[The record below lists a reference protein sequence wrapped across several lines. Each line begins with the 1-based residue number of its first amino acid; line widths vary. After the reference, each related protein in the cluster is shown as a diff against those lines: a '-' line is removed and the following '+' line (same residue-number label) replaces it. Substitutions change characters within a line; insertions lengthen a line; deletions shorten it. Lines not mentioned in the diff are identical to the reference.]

1 MQTDN
6 PLTIRGRYTL
16 HCLIGKGAFAK
27 VWKAADE
34 VTGGFVA
41 LKQLEPK
48 GKKKAVD
55 QGFIKEVMSEINLLS
70 KLNHSNIVKY
80 RGCFLE
86 QNYLYII
93 LELVDFGSL
102 QTLIKQYDDL
112 GENVVACYIYQILL
126 GLKYL
131 HEQGIIHKDIKAAN
145 ILMTSS
151 GLCKLTDFGLSQRLQ
166 DVDPT
171 VVEGSPYWLAPEV
184 INEEGVS
191 TKSDVWSLGATMIE
205 LLTKKPPFHNLT
217 GFAAMYNIATLTEMP
232 LPPNISP
239 ECADFLSCCFKID
252 PHERHSCAELL
263 NHPWLIKNANSLMR
277 QKQLVG
283 PRESA
288 KLTLTNNMLP
298 PPKGFSLPGS
308 PKESSRRSSRE
319 SSTGKDVQA
328 LPPTKEP
335 NSSTLDM
342 HTLQNPSYPKS
353 TSPKVSEKPLSKS
366 SVRHN
371 AGSSA
376 PQFSSLT
383 HDTLATRLETVRTR
397 RLERDFE
404 RSESLFGADPL
415 INIQTDSI
423 LSINSDSDDLT
434 LFPDIQDLSDD
445 NKYNS
450 LIGTMSNDILDVSC
464 KEPPGQDSVIIDG
477 VMRHTFM
484 SNILMTPKINKKAIK
499 QHLRILEKNVFASY
513 SIIDAHKLLKA
524 ISTSQKRKKLS
535 CIFRGHM
542 FPQKQQEAIADGSG
556 GHQNPTNG
564 EEDPS
569 PFLPYELDLESLQP
583 TETAGVLISNIM
595 EKRGFLSVIQHIDNI
610 LINIEN
616 SSLASS
622 MDHFNEVCV
631 NLNNLYNT
639 HPIETSVL
647 KNKLKALRE
656 RQQNYQGLPLTTP
669 RDQESTH
676 RTKALYSSN
685 PDADS
690 NQSSTASGYDSI
702 QMSFSTLKVHNTASL
717 HSPAKPSSR
726 GRHMPSSYAA
736 GMQKTSMVRPQYHS
750 LTNTLQSNL
759 HSSSLEPLVLK
770 KFGELGSFPESN
782 HSLLDEALPSKST
795 NVPFLGAAQEFFGK
809 EFDEKYYLN
818 ADLRDRNNKSK
829 RGDPKAAMSLATRRA
844 IFWNAALTL
853 YMYEYCIELCKI
865 LYVLCQ
871 YSPRLIMNL
880 TALGLPPLMKRLIDF
895 KISNSITFV
904 ESISDFFRAIKSQ
917 TCEAVNSESRGFKFM
932 RHSQDA
938 QTTLQN
944 DTISTA
950 RSGRVNG
957 QFDSGTTT
965 NQKSQI
971 QHDTIRSLDC
981 HLTTHLFLTY
991 TTLKNQNTDDKYALK
1006 SFLGEFKA
1014 TADRTLLAFR
1024 SFTYSS
1030 LPINVGAD
1038 RVSEKDKERP
1048 KYSARK
1054 GTKDYYE
1061 IIHSTTVPA
1070 RSYAH
1075 LLQLPNVPRF
1085 SCTSKTLENDHAGLS
1100 HYPSMLTGRETP
1112 SIVPTNIPT
1121 VVPIVDKDTGHTNS
1135 SIYGEDSCVGFQ
1147 IDPSAA
1153 DSSQKL
1159 VSYPCDKDALINV
1172 LQGETRTVVSDL
1184 LQVFIDG
1191 NFASAEF
1198 ISIDYCLILHSQILQ
1213 LCDCLLSTK
1222 DARFVIQVIGII
1234 YKLVFKDKTSKARKV
1249 GILNSKFL
1257 TDEREVLDHVVKLY
1271 QLDSVLPSEKAVST
1285 KNSRVGSTSAIQPA
1299 KSIMEIPTIS
1309 TQSYATILITE
1320 NAYEYIAKSLNIL
1333 LFWKLLPPI
1342 LEGSP
1347 YNYPTCEVQVIG
1359 QRVDWNNPFDL
1370 DLSGETSDRL
1380 RSIFFADKG
1389 KDYNETK
1396 LKYYLSILA
1405 MNEKRIQALEQGIE
1419 VYTKLV
1425 DLDYAHIIFSKD
1437 VLKTYINFISCV
1449 LMSCLPASYTA
1460 SPLSNYSSTS
1470 LPYRIHTIVT
1480 TFFASLRKFV
1490 LTPDFVQSLTSQT
1503 IDILVDLLIN
1513 IQNYRTDD
1521 ILDSATYL
1529 CHSIIQFPEIH
1540 AIALNKGLIP
1550 VCYRIIYGSLTPVI
1564 EGDASR
1570 PHSQRSSP
1578 RKPSKKM
1585 TSQAPE
1591 ASSSYSP
1598 SPITEF
1604 SGNVVEL
1611 AMEIILRTSALRP
1624 TKRFPNQQKRQNR
1637 LMVPYQSLLEKIFKE
1652 FSTVEDGREQWLS
1665 KIFNLAATYPNK
1677 VLCLLS
1683 WFFDCS
1689 KYSHIQQSWRRI
1701 INVIV
1706 SPANLAKL
1714 SVLLSTEKIASEVI
1728 GDLTRFIKQH
1738 ESIPQFLSSD
1748 QQFLQRLFVNLRASK
1763 QNTTR
1768 KGCMDIFEH
1777 IYLHSSHPRQL
1788 ITRYNIRKL
1797 MIVLSYERPATE
1809 NGTDG
1814 HARTALAMKA
1824 QTFLTYIQSFELMQ

>member
-16 HCLIGKGAFAK
+16 HCRIGKGAFAK

-55 QGFIKEVMSEINLLS
+55 QEFIKEVMSEINLLS
-70 KLNHSNIVKY
+70 KLNHPNIVKY

-102 QTLIKQYDDL
+102 QTLIKQYDEL

-252 PHERHSCAELL
+252 PHERSSCAELL
-263 NHPWLIKNANSLMR
+263 NHPWLIKNASSLMR
-277 QKQLVG
+277 QKQFVG
-283 PRESA
+283 ARNSS

-298 PPKGFSLPGS
+298 SPKGFSPPETAKKLS
-308 PKESSRRSSRE
+308 RKSSKESSQIDSAEEKARAVSNALKTSGSQNHLE
-319 SSTGKDVQA
+319 SVT
-328 LPPTKEP
+328 
-335 NSSTLDM
+335 
-342 HTLQNPSYPKS
+342 
-353 TSPKVSEKPLSKS
+353 PKVPARPASKS
-366 SVRHN
+366 SVRHG
-371 AGSSA
+371 AASSA
-376 PQFSSLT
+376 PQASSLT

-397 RLERDFE
+397 RMERDVE

-415 INIQTDSI
+415 SNIQADSL

-445 NKYNS
+445 NKYYS
-450 LIGTMSNDILDVSC
+450 LVGTISNETLDMPYG
-464 KEPPGQDSVIIDG
+464 EAPGQDSAIADGIIQ
-477 VMRHTFM
+477 HTFL
-484 SNILMTPKINKKAIK
+484 SNMLAAPKLNRKAIK
-499 QHLRILEKNVFASY
+499 QNLRMLEKSVFTSY
-513 SIIDAHKLLKA
+513 SVIDAHKLLKV
-524 ISTSQKRKKLS
+524 ISTPQKRRKLS
-535 CIFRGHM
+535 CIFRGHL
-542 FPQKQQEAIADGSG
+542 FPQKQQQADTAIDGSG
-556 GHQNPTNG
+556 THRNLSN
-564 EEDPS
+564 EEEGTS
-569 PFLPYELDLESLQP
+569 LYLPYELDLETLQP

-622 MDHFNEVCV
+622 IEHFNEICT

-639 HPIETSVL
+639 HPVETSVL

-656 RQQNYQGLPLTTP
+656 RQQSLRGPSLSTP
-669 RDQESTH
+669 RDQELAH
-676 RTKALYSSN
+676 RTKTLHSN
-685 PDADS
+685 NQTITQLTSIPDADS
-690 NQSSTASGYDSI
+690 SQSSTASGCDST
-702 QMSFSTLKVHNTASL
+702 QLSLSTFKTHNTATL
-717 HSPAKPSSR
+717 HSPIKPPSRNKNLPNTYASS
-726 GRHMPSSYAA
+726 
-736 GMQKTSMVRPQYHS
+736 MQKTSIVRPQQHS
-750 LTNTLQSNL
+750 LTSTFQGHL

-770 KFGELGSFPESN
+770 KCGEIASLQELN
-782 HSLLDEALPSKST
+782 HSLLEEALPSKSI
-795 NVPFLGAAQEFFGK
+795 NMPFLGSSQEFFEK

-818 ADLRDRNNKSK
+818 ADLRDRSNKSK
-829 RGDPKAAMSLATRRA
+829 RGDPKAVLSLSTRRA

-880 TALGLPPLMKRLIDF
+880 TALGLPPLMKRLVDF

-904 ESISDFFRAIKSQ
+904 ESISDFFKAIKIQ
-917 TCEAVNSESRGFKFM
+917 AYETVNFESRASKFM
-932 RHSQDA
+932 RHNQDA
-938 QTTLQN
+938 QTAFMN
-944 DTISTA
+944 DTINTTRSTRA
-950 RSGRVNG
+950 NG
-957 QFDSGTTT
+957 QLDSGTTT
-965 NQKSQI
+965 DQLSHAQNDVIK
-971 QHDTIRSLDC
+971 SLDC
-981 HLTTHLFLTY
+981 QLITHLFLTY
-991 TTLKNQNTDDKYALK
+991 TTLKHQHTDDKYALRN
-1006 SFLGEFKA
+1006 FPGEFKTA
-1014 TADRTLLAFR
+1014 TDRVLLTFR

-1030 LPINVGAD
+1030 LPISIGTD
-1038 RVSEKDKERP
+1038 RISEKEKERP
-1048 KYSARK
+1048 KYSVRK
-1054 GTKDYYE
+1054 GAKDYHDTL
-1061 IIHSTTVPA
+1061 HSSTLPL
-1070 RSYAH
+1070 RSCTH
-1075 LLQLPNVPRF
+1075 IPQLPNVPKF
-1085 SCTSKTLENDHAGLS
+1085 SCASKTVGYDQTASPHHRSTIAD
-1100 HYPSMLTGRETP
+1100 RKTP
-1112 SIVPTNIPT
+1112 TIASVT
-1121 VVPIVDKDTGHTNS
+1121 DKETGHTYS
-1135 SIYGEDSCVGFQ
+1135 SIYGEDSCLGFQ
-1147 IDPSAA
+1147 IDPSAS
-1153 DSSQKL
+1153 DSSHKL
-1159 VSYPCDKDALINV
+1159 VSYPCDKDALITV
-1172 LQGETRTVVSDL
+1172 LQSETRTVVSNL

-1198 ISIDYCLILHSQILQ
+1198 TSIDYCLILHSQIMQ

-1234 YKLVFKDKTSKARKV
+1234 YKLLFKDKSSKARRV
-1249 GILNSKFL
+1249 GILSPKFL
-1257 TDEREVLDHVVKLY
+1257 TDEKEVLDHVIKLY
-1271 QLDSVLPSEKAVST
+1271 QIDFTLPTEKAISA
-1285 KNSRVGSTSAIQPA
+1285 KSSKVGSTSTIQPA
-1299 KSIMEIPTIS
+1299 KSIMEVQTIS

-1333 LFWKLLPPI
+1333 LFWKVLPPI

-1370 DLSGETSDRL
+1370 DLSGETSDKI
-1380 RSIFFADKG
+1380 RSILSADKD
-1389 KDYNETK
+1389 KDYDATK

-1405 MNEKRIQALEQGIE
+1405 MNEKRLQALEQGIE
-1419 VYTKLV
+1419 VYTKLI
-1425 DLDYAHIIFSKD
+1425 DLDYAHILFSKD
-1437 VLKTYINFISCV
+1437 VMKTYISFISCV
-1449 LMSCLPASYTA
+1449 LMSCLPTSYTT
-1460 SPLSNYSSTS
+1460 SPLSNFSPSS

-1503 IDILVDLLIN
+1503 VDILVDLLIN
-1513 IQNYRTDD
+1513 IQSYRTDD
-1521 ILDSATYL
+1521 ILDTATYL
-1529 CHSIIQFPEIH
+1529 CHNIIQFPEIH

-1550 VCYRIIYGSLTPVI
+1550 VCYRIIYGNLLPVI
-1564 EGDASR
+1564 ERDTGR

-1578 RKPSKKM
+1578 RTLSKRVA
-1585 TSQAPE
+1585 SQE
-1591 ASSSYSP
+1591 VSSSHSP
-1598 SPITEF
+1598 SPTTDF
-1604 SGNVVEL
+1604 SSNVVEL
-1611 AMEIILRTSALRP
+1611 AVEIILRTSALRP

-1637 LMVPYQSLLEKIFKE
+1637 LIVPYQGLLEKIFKE
-1652 FSTVEDGREQWLS
+1652 FYTAEEGKEQWLS
-1665 KIFNLAATYPNK
+1665 HIFNLAATYPNK

-1701 INVIV
+1701 INLIV
-1706 SPANLAKL
+1706 CPTNLVKL
-1714 SVLLSTEKIASEVI
+1714 SVLLSTDKIASEVI

-1748 QQFLQRLFVNLRASK
+1748 QQFLQRLFINLRTSK
-1763 QNTTR
+1763 QNATR
-1768 KGCMDIFEH
+1768 KGCMDIFDH
-1777 IYLHSSHPRQL
+1777 IYLYSSHPRQL
-1788 ITRYNIRKL
+1788 ITRYSIRNL
-1797 MIVLSYERPATE
+1797 MVVLSYERPTTE

-1824 QTFLTYIQSFELMQ
+1824 QNFLAYIQSFELMQ